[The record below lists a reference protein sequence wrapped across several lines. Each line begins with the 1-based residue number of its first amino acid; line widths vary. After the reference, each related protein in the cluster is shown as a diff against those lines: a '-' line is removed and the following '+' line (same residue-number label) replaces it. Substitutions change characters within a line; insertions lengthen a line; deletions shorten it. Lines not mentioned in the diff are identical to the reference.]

1 VFPGSVNP
9 ARFVTEGAKLQ
20 ARAGSAARRPAPI
33 DCREATVS
41 RMMTRLC
48 AITIALAVIWGSRS
62 AAAQAVEATRPDSPL
77 LMGPLQ
83 LFPSLT
89 LRDIGID
96 SNVYNESVRHED
108 FTYTVSPTL
117 KTVLP
122 IGESRLTTRG
132 ALDFRYFQTHKDQQ
146 STSGSLNTQLE
157 VGSGRV
163 RPFGTAGLVRS
174 HERGGYDIDRRAY
187 SLASQVKA
195 GASLALTP
203 VTSITGWIVR
213 ESTRFDRLEL
223 FDGVSLSQQL
233 DRVTR
238 GTATGLRF
246 DLTPFTSVT
255 SAIEVE
261 KIRFAHAPLR
271 DANSFRFAP
280 IVQFTKGAIIEGQ
293 ASAGFRDFR
302 PIDPRLAPYRGFVA
316 SVTMAFTV
324 RNVTHVETQATHDVQ
339 FSYDD
344 SQPLYLGAGGRVV
357 VSQRVAG
364 PFEAIAIGGRQRLRY
379 QTLDG
384 LSFDGRR
391 ENVTSTGGGIGIRAN
406 EHLRFTLTVDR
417 ERRLSNGSALRD
429 YERRRVFGSVSFTP

>member
-1 VFPGSVNP
+1 
-9 ARFVTEGAKLQ
+9 VTEGAKLQ
-20 ARAGSAARRPAPI
+20 ARARGSTRRPPPI
-33 DCREATVS
+33 ERREATVTG
-41 RMMTRLC
+41 MMTRLC
-48 AITIALAVIWGSRS
+48 TIATVLAVIWGARTAS
-62 AAAQAVEATRPDSPL
+62 AQAVEATRPDAPL
-77 LMGPLQ
+77 LVGPLQ
-83 LFPSLT
+83 LFPTLT

-108 FTYTVSPTL
+108 FTYTLSPTL

-122 IGESRLTTRG
+122 IGEARLTTRG
-132 ALDFRYFQTHKDQQ
+132 ALDFRYFQTFKDQQ

-174 HERGGYDIDRRAY
+174 HERGGYDVDRRAY
-187 SLASQVKA
+187 SLASQVKV

-203 VTSITGWIVR
+203 VTSLTGWVVR
-213 ESTRFDRLEL
+213 ESTKFDRLAM

-280 IVQFTKGAIIEGQ
+280 VVQFTKGAIIEGQ

-316 SVTMAFTV
+316 SVTMAFTLM
-324 RNVTHVETQATHDVQ
+324 NVTHVEAQATHDVQ

-344 SQPLYLGAGGRVV
+344 SQPLYLGAGGRVM

-364 PFEAIAIGGRQRLRY
+364 PFEAIVIGGRQRLRY
-379 QTLDG
+379 QTIDG

-391 ENVTSTGGGIGIRAN
+391 EHVTSTGGGIGIRAN
-406 EHLRFTLTVDR
+406 EHLRFTLTLDR
-417 ERRLSNGSALRD
+417 ERRLSNGSTLRD
-429 YERRRVFGSVSFTP
+429 YERRLVFGSVSFTP

>member
-1 VFPGSVNP
+1 
-9 ARFVTEGAKLQ
+9 VTEGAKLQ
-20 ARAGSAARRPAPI
+20 ARAGSAARPSPPI
-33 DCREATVS
+33 DRREATVS

-48 AITIALAVIWGSRS
+48 TIAFVLAVIWGSRTAS
-62 AAAQAVEATRPDSPL
+62 AQAVEATRPESPL

-83 LFPSLT
+83 LFPALT
-89 LRDIGID
+89 LREIGSD

-108 FTYTVSPTL
+108 FTYTVSPAL

-132 ALDFRYFQTHKDQQ
+132 AFDFRYFQTHKDQQ

-163 RPFGTAGLVRS
+163 RPFGTAGLVHS
-174 HERGGYDIDRRAY
+174 HERGGYDIDRRAH
-187 SLASQVKA
+187 SLASQMKV
-195 GASLALTP
+195 GASLVLTP
-203 VTSITGWIVR
+203 VTSLTGWVVR
-213 ESTRFDRLEL
+213 ESTRFDRAEV
-223 FDGVSLSQQL
+223 FDDVSLSEQL
-233 DRVTR
+233 DRVNR
-238 GTATGLRF
+238 ATATGLRF
-246 DLTPFTSVT
+246 DLTPFTSVI

-280 IVQFTKGAIIEGQ
+280 VVQFTKGAIIEGQ

-324 RNVTHVETQATHDVQ
+324 MHVTHVETQATHDVQ
-339 FSYDD
+339 FSYND
-344 SQPLYLGAGGRVV
+344 SQPLYLGAGGRVM

-364 PFEAIAIGGRQRLRY
+364 PFEAIVIGGRQRLRY

-384 LSFDGRR
+384 LSFNGRR
-391 ENVTSTGGGIGIRAN
+391 EHVTSAGGGIGIHAN
-406 EHLRFTLTVDR
+406 ERLRFTLTVDR

-429 YERRRVFGSVSFTP
+429 YERRRVFGSVSYTP

>member
-223 FDGVSLSQQL
+223 FDGVSLSQQYACGGGAN
-233 DRVTR
+233 RN
-238 GTATGLRF
+238 TGL
-246 DLTPFTSVT
+246 P
-255 SAIEVE
+255 
-261 KIRFAHAPLR
+261 
-271 DANSFRFAP
+271 
-280 IVQFTKGAIIEGQ
+280 
-293 ASAGFRDFR
+293 
-302 PIDPRLAPYRGFVA
+302 
-316 SVTMAFTV
+316 
-324 RNVTHVETQATHDVQ
+324 
-339 FSYDD
+339 
-344 SQPLYLGAGGRVV
+344 
-357 VSQRVAG
+357 
-364 PFEAIAIGGRQRLRY
+364 
-379 QTLDG
+379 
-384 LSFDGRR
+384 
-391 ENVTSTGGGIGIRAN
+391 RAN
-406 EHLRFTLTVDR
+406 EIVCF
-417 ERRLSNGSALRD
+417 RLDGSMQALVVAPNMTDLNAAGGGSDAYSKRPKGNIDPTGEYFLWASNMGGNRADVFIVRIPTPMLGVAPSATTPAPSPTPAPAPSPTTTSPSPSTPSSPPPGNAAASGCGGRPT
-429 YERRRVFGSVSFTP
+429 SVPATTRSATSR

>member
-1 VFPGSVNP
+1 
-9 ARFVTEGAKLQ
+9 VTEGAKLQ
-20 ARAGSAARRPAPI
+20 ARAGAPPAGPPPI
-33 DCREATVS
+33 DCREAIVS

-62 AAAQAVEATRPDSPL
+62 VAAQAVEATRPDSPL

-96 SNVYNESVRHED
+96 SNVYNESIRHED
-108 FTYTVSPTL
+108 FTYTLSPTL

-146 STSGSLNTQLE
+146 STSGWLNTQLE

-174 HERGGYDIDRRAY
+174 HERGGYDLDRRAH
-187 SLASQVKA
+187 SLASQMKV

-203 VTSITGWIVR
+203 VTSLTGWVVR
-213 ESTRFDRLEL
+213 ESTRFDRTEV

-233 DRVTR
+233 DRVNR
-238 GTATGLRF
+238 ATASGLRF
-246 DLTPFTSVT
+246 DLTPFTSVI

-280 IVQFTKGAIIEGQ
+280 MVQFTKGAIIEGQ

-324 RNVTHVETQATHDVQ
+324 RNVTHVETQATHDVE

-344 SQPLYLGAGGRVV
+344 SQPLYLGAGGRVR

-364 PFEAIAIGGRQRLRY
+364 PFEAIVIGGRQRLRY

-391 ENVTSTGGGIGIRAN
+391 EHVTTVGGGVGILAN

-417 ERRLSNGSALRD
+417 ERRLSNSSALRD